1 MSRIMF
7 RKKNHRKIVFHG
19 HPCIHPSSQNS
30 RVKIIPFFHHNR
42 SHPGAKIPNFTGSPG
57 VGAVGNRCSSSSSSF
72 NGIQE
77 EKYFPLKDK
86 KSKIELKEGK
96 NKRK

>member
-1 MSRIMF
+1 MVILASTFPHRT
-7 RKKNHRKIVFHG
+7 KRKIRSVL
-19 HPCIHPSSQNS
+19 PSYNC
-30 RVKIIPFFHHNR
+30 
-42 SHPGAKIPNFTGSPG
+42 SHPGAKIPNFTRSPG